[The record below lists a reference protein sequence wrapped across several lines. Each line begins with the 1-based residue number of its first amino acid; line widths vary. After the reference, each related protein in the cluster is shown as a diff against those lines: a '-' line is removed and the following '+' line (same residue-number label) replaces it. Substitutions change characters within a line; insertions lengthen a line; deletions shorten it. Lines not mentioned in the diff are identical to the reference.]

1 MFNSI
6 DASMGVINIANLSE
20 PQPLRP
26 SAALQWVLLFDGSQQ
41 VAPLGP
47 PTTTTIGPCFGGAL
61 KRATGDMRM
70 HGCCN
75 HPQKDKRR
83 TEREKKEKRRKEE
96 KEKREKRKEKK
107 KRENL
112 FLYP

>member
-47 PTTTTIGPCFGGAL
+47 PTTTTIGLCFGGAL
-61 KRATGDMRM
+61 KLATGDMRM

-75 HPQKDKRR
+75 HPQKDKK
-83 TEREKKEKRRKEE
+83 EQKGILKNFREKKKRRKE
-96 KEKREKRKEKK
+96 RKEKK
-107 KRENL
+107 KKL

>member
-1 MFNSI
+1 MFNSV

-26 SAALQWVLLFDGSQQ
+26 SAALQWMLLFDGSQQ

-47 PTTTTIGPCFGGAL
+47 PTTTTIGQCFGGAL

-75 HPQKDKRR
+75 HPQKDKEEQKGR
-83 TEREKKEKRRKEE
+83 KERKEE
-96 KEKREKRKEKK
+96 KEKRRKGEKREKK
-107 KRENL
+107 KRKL
-112 FLYP
+112 FLNP